1 MDRRSCLAR
10 VGLRR
15 VEYAIPGPRLREQ
28 LQRVEPSSDGVVA
41 YRPCRVRLASG
52 ELRDFV
58 YVVDADAYI
67 RAWGIWPEDDDA
79 KTAVALEDV
88 VAVEESPHRLP
99 VDLANKLYEWGESGM
114 GYTLFTV
121 VLRDGRRLPRVTGN
135 AVDFPA
141 LPEGV
146 TTHDIVDVLREGRDV
161 FQHRGPGPD
170 EGTAPYAW
178 CLYRSTEQR

>member
-1 MDRRSCLAR
+1 MEYPSLSPELRQQLER
-10 VGLRR
+10 VK
-15 VEYAIPGPRLREQ
+15 
-28 LQRVEPSSDGVVA
+28 PSSDGVAA
-41 YRPCRVRLASG
+41 YHPCRVRLASG

-58 YVVDADAYI
+58 YVVDADVYI
-67 RAWGIWPEDDDA
+67 RAWGLWPEDDDA
-79 KTAVALEDV
+79 KTAVALADV
-88 VAVEESPHRLP
+88 VAVEESLHRLP

-146 TTHDIVDVLREGRDV
+146 TTHDIIDVLREGREV
-161 FQHRGPGPD
+161 FTDRAPQPD

-178 CLYRSTEQR
+178 CLYRST

>member
-1 MDRRSCLAR
+1 M
-10 VGLRR
+10 
-15 VEYAIPGPRLREQ
+15 EYASLSSELREQ
-28 LQRVEPSSDGVVA
+28 LERVKPSSDGVAA

-58 YVVDADAYI
+58 YVGDADAYI
-67 RAWGIWPEDDDA
+67 RAWGVWPEDDDA
-79 KTAVALEDV
+79 KSAVALDNV

-141 LPEGV
+141 LPDGV
-146 TTHDIVDVLREGRDV
+146 TTHDIVDVLREGREV
-161 FQHRGPGPD
+161 FRDRAPRPD

-178 CLYRSTEQR
+178 CLYRST